1 MNKWLEATKNKNGRK
16 GKCQN
21 VGVDHKEQGDEEKVG
36 GIDGSNERMAGTR
49 KEKIY
54 VEWNKTIISKN
65 IIGV

>member
-54 VEWNKTIISKN
+54 VE
-65 IIGV
+65 